1 MALRLEDY
9 MQWPEI
15 EALEYAECGSPE
27 TILGPRMIGRS
38 HVLVTALFR
47 DADSVKVKVTDT
59 KKEYNMEKMDEIG
72 YYAVLIPAKK
82 IPDYHYVVKKE
93 KKQENIEKKEPIKSG
108 EVYSPIKGKVIAL
121 NAVKDATF
129 AGEYLGKGVA
139 IEPEEGR
146 VVAPFDGKVTVV
158 MDTKHAVGMTSDNG
172 IEVLIHVGMDTVQL
186 NGKHYTTHV
195 KVDDIVKK
203 GDLLLTFEKEAI
215 QAEGYEITTPVVVTN
230 TADFE
235 QVEGL
240 TEQQVQEGDKI
251 IKIQ

>member
-1 MALRLEDY
+1 
-9 MQWPEI
+9 
-15 EALEYAECGSPE
+15 
-27 TILGPRMIGRS
+27 
-38 HVLVTALFR
+38 
-47 DADSVKVKVTDT
+47 
-59 KKEYNMEKMDEIG
+59 
-72 YYAVLIPAKK
+72 
-82 IPDYHYVVKKE
+82 
-93 KKQENIEKKEPIKSG
+93 
-108 EVYSPIKGKVIAL
+108 
-121 NAVKDATF
+121 
-129 AGEYLGKGVA
+129 
-139 IEPEEGR
+139 
-146 VVAPFDGKVTVV
+146 